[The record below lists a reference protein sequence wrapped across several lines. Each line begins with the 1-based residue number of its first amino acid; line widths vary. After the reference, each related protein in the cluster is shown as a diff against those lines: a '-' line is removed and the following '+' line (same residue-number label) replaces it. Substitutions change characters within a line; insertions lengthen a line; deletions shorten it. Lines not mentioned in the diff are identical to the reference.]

1 MGIQI
6 RSWKRPS
13 HLKASSTQQPKF
25 HREWNSFKRD
35 QVQPA
40 QKQPKKVLLHF
51 LLALHRVQNFIERV
65 LGTTQHQPKNRS
77 FQEAQNVQNKSKCL
91 RLCEDSQQQQKN
103 PSKIGDYIQTQ
114 GMCSLQVKTLNPF
127 SRAEVKNLHQSMILY
142 QVCVHC
148 INMS

>member
-6 RSWKRPS
+6 RSWKWPS

-25 HREWNSFKRD
+25 HREWNSLQRRPKYNL
-35 QVQPA
+35 PKNN
-40 QKQPKKVLLHF
+40 QKKGLLHF
-51 LLALHRVQNFIERV
+51 LLALHRVQNFNERV
-65 LGTTQHQPKNRS
+65 LGTTQHRPKNRS

-114 GMCSLQVKTLNPF
+114 RMCSLQVKTLNPF
-127 SRAEVKNLHQSMILY
+127 SRVIVKNLHQTLLGL
-142 QVCVHC
+142 CALH
-148 INMS
+148 